1 MRKLFRL
8 AVFGAA
14 VAWGAKALERTRQ
27 DWSTRPAAEIRH
39 KVTSK
44 LPASVDP
51 ETREKIADKV
61 IEKVKGPQPVAVDT
75 NPPTAQHMYSPPPP
89 EPEVDPTSEDQSD

>member
-8 AVFGAA
+8 AVVGAGI
-14 VAWGAKALERTRQ
+14 AWAAKALERTRQ

-39 KVTSK
+39 KVTSR

-61 IEKVKGPQPVAVDT
+61 IEKVKGPEPVAVET
-75 NPPTAQHMYSPPPP
+75 NPPIASTAYSPPPL
-89 EPEVDPTSEDQSD
+89 EPDTEPSEDDS

>member
-1 MRKLFRL
+1 MKKLFRL
-8 AVFGAA
+8 AMFGAA
-14 VAWGAKALERTRQ
+14 VAWAAKALERTRQ

-39 KVTSK
+39 KVTSN

-61 IEKVKGPQPVAVDT
+61 IEKVKGPEPVAVDT
-75 NPPTAQHMYSPPPP
+75 NPPAAQHMYSPPPP
-89 EPEVDPTSEDQSD
+89 APQTEPDPDEGED